1 MLQTRRKLGRH
12 APMVRRDSTRRGI
25 QCRATCTRRRR
36 EGGRGGQRTGCTSL
50 KPKRGAEEGAAT
62 VAGAAI
68 VAQRRE
74 RRRKGRGEQGGA
86 RGASSRGSR
95 PAEGQQA
102 SPRVTRGGKNT
113 AASTKQESDRKAG
126 WRRRDSRATAKRPA
140 GTRRSELSRLG
151 GKAAA
156 EGYWRKSGAHLS
168 LWREAQR
175 GAGRGART
183 RERAEGCSKGRQRH
197 AAGKCHT
204 SGFPEHREREERR
217 KRQEAGPAGPSAQ
230 ENQSEKRGRG
240 ERQAGEDRRRRGGGR
255 RARRHSRAHLAA
267 SLAMCNVAGGRCP
280 VRWPF
285 WHPSERRGGET
296 EEAERGARGGGRRSE
311 RKSEKRA
318 AQREGEQGGRRSGEG
333 GGQGDA
339 GGEGREEGAKRAR
352 GGEEQGASGEG
363 GEEEGEAEERQRGQR
378 RRPNCKPIMILG
390 QAT

>member
-1 MLQTRRKLGRH
+1 MPQQWPEQQSSRN
-12 APMVRRDSTRRGI
+12 
-25 QCRATCTRRRR
+25 
-36 EGGRGGQRTGCTSL
+36 
-50 KPKRGAEEGAAT
+50 GANDGA
-62 VAGAAI
+62 
-68 VAQRRE
+68 
-74 RRRKGRGEQGGA
+74 KGRGEQGGA

-95 PAEGQQA
+95 PEEGQQA

-126 WRRRDSRATAKRPA
+126 WRRRDSRATAKRPE

-156 EGYWRKSGAHLS
+156 EGYWRWSGAHLS

-183 RERAEGCSKGRQRH
+183 RERAEGCSKGRQHH

-204 SGFPEHREREERR
+204 PGFPVHREREERR

-230 ENQSEKRGRG
+230 ESQSERRGRG
-240 ERQAGEDRRRRGGGR
+240 ERQAGEDRRKRGGGR

-318 AQREGEQGGRRSGEG
+318 ARREGERGGRRSEEG
-333 GGQGDA
+333 GDRETREERGERRERREREGRRGA
-339 GGEGREEGAKRAR
+339 GSERRGRGGGGGGREEAERT
-352 GGEEQGASGEG
+352 EET
-363 GEEEGEAEERQRGQR
+363 AE
-378 RRPNCKPIMILG
+378 L
-390 QAT
+390 